1 MLISHE
7 LEARILNLHILLKQ
21 LDVTELQRGQ
31 LRRLLGSAETELL
44 AIYQDQQLAEIVS
57 LYSRANHEVAGA
69 CGSEQIAIPPRE
81 TYLLKR

>member
-57 LYSRANHEVAGA
+57 IYSRANHEEAGA
-69 CGSEQIAIPPRE
+69 CGSEQIAHP
-81 TYLLKR
+81 TQVKQT